1 MSTGEERP
9 PLPETPETA
18 EEPAVPERPAWKR
31 PRRRPGRWRRWVV
44 RPFVW
49 GLVLVAVLI
58 AASLLFLQ
66 SRYARRQLAA
76 RLVAAVSEKIGRP
89 VQVGDVDYTFFP
101 LALEL
106 RDVVIPGP
114 GPNDPAVARV
124 PLARVQ
130 VTWRDLER
138 RVVRLDQVEAI
149 HPEIYIR
156 IDPDGSTNLP
166 QWRTERQGPRRFEV
180 QVGRILVQDGTFQLN
195 ERRTPLRVDA
205 RAVWARVTGQAE
217 RGGEGGERL
226 DAQVTAQE
234 VVTRLPGANPWPA
247 TISAKGS
254 IFPSEG
260 RIRITN
266 ARFAGPD
273 LQAQVEGAVQWRGDE
288 KRVAVDIDA
297 HGETPLLNRLG
308 YLQEPIEGPFAFKG
322 RVRVQGPQVLY
333 GGTITSPRIAVLHR
347 EFRGVE
353 ALLSGGRERLEVDLR
368 RAEYAG
374 GRIEGPISVP
384 FQDEGRP
391 GTPVE
396 LDLALTG
403 LGLQPLLHDQFP
415 GERIPVVS
423 GLAGRVR
430 GTLTYDF
437 DSREPLAGSGFAD
450 LQVEAVQQAG
460 GLPLSG
466 DLPITIEEGVLTSD
480 DLRITA
486 PDQDLRIDDFLFDLQ
501 RLAGSLSYH
510 LDSRD
515 LGRLAPLLLEDA
527 PPGEK
532 PPFWVPT
539 QGQGTLAGDVTIDRT
554 NYVAQVQL
562 DLRNAVTPDLSAEA
576 VRGSLRLRPGAV
588 EDLQLALSSG
598 GAGRLTVSGQ
608 VPLAEE
614 GEAAPRAPL
623 SLQIAADRW
632 AASSIARFLLPADV
646 ADALP
651 IGGQVTGNLAL
662 RGFPD
667 ALQGEATADVADLAL
682 ADRRLG
688 TAHAEVA
695 FEGPR
700 IRLRRLA
707 VHTDAG
713 DVLVAGTFVGENGPE
728 GGGTLDFTVDAPS
741 LALAAPPFRDLF
753 GGRLDGRMAVGA
765 VIGGTLER
773 PEATVRVMGTE
784 LALAGRPLGEN
795 GSPGTAQALLAWDGE
810 NLRATG
816 SLLGLVSFDGGGRLD
831 RAGADLKLDVSS
843 QDLAALVRL
852 AAPQP
857 VPDFAGSF
865 LGTLGFAA
873 DFSRDTWRG
882 ELRLADLRLRYENHQ
897 IANLEPVVVAIGPD
911 RLTIESLYLSE
922 PQTETELFA
931 SGTVGLGGATTP
943 LDLRLQSTIS
953 AVWAEL
959 LVPELDVAGAVDV
972 LATVRG
978 TVEAPVLNGQG
989 EIRDGHLVIPNFPHA
1004 LENIRGF
1011 LLFDRDTVEL
1021 EGLRADLGGGS
1032 LQASGRLQLP
1042 EPDKPLDYRLQVAA
1056 EDLSLRYPEGFL
1068 ARGDADLTFI
1078 SSGNSRVIRGEVRLR
1093 RLFYLEDVE
1102 VGTLELLRGAFQRQ
1116 RVEVAETDEFLA
1128 NTQLNVRISGPGALR
1143 VNNNVANLR
1152 GDVDLFLRGTL
1163 ATPVLFGQVE
1173 LDPGGRLVYADN
1185 EYEVERGLLTFNNP
1199 NRIDPVI
1206 DLVARTEVRNYDIN
1220 LSLSGTMER
1229 LNAQFSSE
1237 EGLADL
1243 EILAL
1248 LATGQE
1254 LEGEGRLR
1262 APGERTESDVRASA
1276 LLASQAASLVTTR
1289 VGTLFGFDRFR
1300 IDPQPS
1306 PSGGAIGGVRLTV
1319 GKRISRDVFVTYT
1332 TNPSSSEEYLVRVEW
1347 QLSDKVL
1354 LVLTRDGK
1362 EDTFALDAEW
1372 EKRF

>member
-1 MSTGEERP
+1 
-9 PLPETPETA
+9 
-18 EEPAVPERPAWKR
+18 
-31 PRRRPGRWRRWVV
+31 
-44 RPFVW
+44 
-49 GLVLVAVLI
+49 
-58 AASLLFLQ
+58 
-66 SRYARRQLAA
+66 
-76 RLVAAVSEKIGRP
+76 
-89 VQVGDVDYTFFP
+89 
-101 LALEL
+101 
-106 RDVVIPGP
+106 
-114 GPNDPAVARV
+114 VARV
-124 PLARVQ
+124 PLVRVQ
-130 VTWRDLER
+130 ATWRDLER

-149 HPEIYIR
+149 HPQIYVR
-156 IDPDGSTNLP
+156 VDPDGSTNLP
-166 QWRTERQGPRRFEV
+166 RWRTERQGPRRFEV

-195 ERRTPLRVDA
+195 ERRVPLRIDA
-205 RAVWARVTGQAE
+205 KAVWARVIGRAE

-226 DAQVTAQE
+226 DALVTAQE
-234 VVTRLPGANPWPA
+234 VVTRLPDASPWPA
-247 TISAKGS
+247 TVSAKGT

-260 RIRITN
+260 RLRITS

-273 LQAQVEGAVQWRGDE
+273 LQAQAEGTVQWRGDE
-288 KRVAVDIDA
+288 KRVSVNVDA
-297 HGETPLLNRLG
+297 RGETPLLNRLG
-308 YLQEPIEGPFAFKG
+308 YLKEPIEGPFAFKG
-322 RVRVQGPQVLY
+322 RVRVQGSQILY
-333 GGTITSPRIAVLHR
+333 GGTITSPRIAILHR
-347 EFRGVE
+347 EFRGIDAE
-353 ALLSGGRERLEVDLR
+353 LSGGRERLEVDLR

-374 GRIEGPISVP
+374 GLVEGPISVP

-403 LGLQPLLHDQFP
+403 LGLQPLLRDQFP
-415 GERIPVVS
+415 GEDIPVVS

-430 GTLTYDF
+430 GSLVYDF

-450 LQVEAVQQAG
+450 LRVEAVQQAG

-466 DLPITIEEGVLTSD
+466 DLPIAIEEGVLSSD

-486 PDQDLRIDDFLFDLQ
+486 PGQDLRIDGFRFDL
-501 RLAGSLSYH
+501 RRVAGRLSYH

-515 LGRLAPLLLEDA
+515 LGRLAPLLLEDV

-554 NYVAQVQL
+554 RYVAQVQL
-562 DLRNAVTPDLSAEA
+562 DLRNAVTPDLSAEV

-598 GAGRLTVSGQ
+598 GPGGPGTLTVSGQ

-632 AASSIARFLLPADV
+632 PASSVARFLLPADM
-646 ADALP
+646 ADSFP
-651 IGGQVTGNLAL
+651 VGGRVTGDLAL

-667 ALQGEATADVADLAL
+667 ALQGEATADVADLAF
-682 ADRRLG
+682 ADRRIG
-688 TAHAEVA
+688 TARAEVA

-700 IRLRRLA
+700 IRVRRVA
-707 VHTDAG
+707 VHTEAG
-713 DVLVAGTFVGENGPE
+713 DVLIAGTFAGGEGAV
-728 GGGTLDFTVDAPS
+728 GGGTLDFTLDAPA
-741 LALAAPPFRDLF
+741 LALAAPPFRDLL
-753 GGRLDGRMAVGA
+753 GGRLDGRMAIGA
-765 VIGGTLER
+765 VLGGTLER
-773 PEATVRVMGTE
+773 PEATVRVVGTQ

-810 NLRATG
+810 SLRATG

-865 LGTLGFAA
+865 LGTLGFTA
-873 DFSRDTWRG
+873 DFSRDTWQG
-882 ELRLADLRLRYENHQ
+882 ELQLADLRLRYKDHQ
-897 IANLEPVVVAIGPD
+897 IANLEPVMVALGPD

-931 SGTVGLGGATTP
+931 SGTVGLGGATNP

-959 LVPELDVAGAVDV
+959 FAPELEIKGAVDV
-972 LATVRG
+972 LATIRG
-978 TVEAPVLNGQG
+978 TLEAPVLNGQG
-989 EIRDGHLVIPNFPHA
+989 EIRDGRLVIPNFPHA
-1004 LENIRGF
+1004 LENVRGF
-1011 LLFDRDTVEL
+1011 LRFDRDTVEL
-1021 EGLRADLGGGS
+1021 DGLRADLGGGN

-1042 EPDKPLDYRLQVAA
+1042 EPGEPLDYRLQVAG

-1078 SSGNSRVIRGEVRLR
+1078 SSGNSRIIRGEVRLR

-1116 RVEVAETDEFLA
+1116 RVEVAQTDEFLA
-1128 NTQLNVRISGPGALR
+1128 NTQLNVRVNGPGALR

-1152 GDVDLFLRGTL
+1152 GDVDLFVRGTL
-1163 ATPVLFGQVE
+1163 ANPVLFGQVE

-1199 NRIDPVI
+1199 NEIDPVI
-1206 DLVARTEVRNYDIN
+1206 DLVARTEVRNYDIS
-1220 LSLSGTMER
+1220 LSLSGTLER

-1254 LEGEGRLR
+1254 LEGEGRIR
-1262 APGERTESDVRASA
+1262 APGERTESDVRAGA
-1276 LLASQAASLVTTR
+1276 LLASQAASLVTKR

-1347 QLSDKVL
+1347 QLSDRIL

-1362 EDTFALDAEW
+1362 ADTFALDAEW